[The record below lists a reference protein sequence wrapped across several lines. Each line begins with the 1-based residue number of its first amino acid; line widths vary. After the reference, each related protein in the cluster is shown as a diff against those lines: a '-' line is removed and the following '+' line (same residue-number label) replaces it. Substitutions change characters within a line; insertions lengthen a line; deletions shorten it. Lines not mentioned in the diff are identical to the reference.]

1 VVVNYDGDRA
11 GISAAKRAI
20 EVLLPEDFEVKILVL
35 PDGLDPDDFLRAR
48 GLEEYNE
55 RRGAALPYIQ
65 FVLDQAV
72 TGRNLRRPA
81 DKAAAVE
88 ESLPF
93 VRAVKNKI
101 QRREYFDMTM
111 DALRVE
117 EPMLRRELWRTINVP
132 GAATDAARVKQEIAR
147 AESVPVTVAE
157 QRLLELLAHDADVRA
172 QVLPQLEE
180 ADYEELPSARVFAA
194 LKEIGREGL
203 EVDFSTLGERTEDD
217 PVAADLV
224 PLVLMAESARA
235 EGEAPDDAL
244 AEAESCLA
252 ALKLMR
258 VERRLKDLSHEIA
271 EAERAGDEARR
282 DRLVLENLEWSRRR
296 NAIMPRG

>member
-1 VVVNYDGDRA
+1 
-11 GISAAKRAI
+11 
-20 EVLLPEDFEVKILVL
+20 
-35 PDGLDPDDFLRAR
+35 
-48 GLEEYNE
+48 
-55 RRGAALPYIQ
+55 
-65 FVLDQAV
+65 VLDQAV
-72 TGRNLRRPA
+72 GGRNLRRPA

-117 EPMLRRELWRTINVP
+117 DQTLKRELWRTINAP
-132 GAATDAARVKQEIAR
+132 GALHDTTRVEREIAR

-157 QRLLELLAHDADVRA
+157 QRLLELLAHDAEVRA
-172 QVLPQLEE
+172 IILPQLEA
-180 ADYEELPSARVFAA
+180 ADYEELPSARVFTA
-194 LKEIGREGL
+194 LKEIEREGL
-203 EVDFSTLGERTEDD
+203 EVDFTTLGERTAGD

-224 PLVLMAESARA
+224 PLVLMAESSRA
-235 EGEAPDDAL
+235 EGEASDDVL
-244 AEAESCLA
+244 AAAESCLA

-258 VERRLKDLSHEIA
+258 VERRLKDLSVEIA

-296 NAIMPRG
+296 NEIMSRG